1 MYQLTDSPDVMR
13 CIETGAFIPRGHYL
27 WPTEW
32 LEQNAPLPASPS
44 GLGFELHTPGHYR
57 FIRDQAFA
65 WMLAEAVERGYDSI
79 ESCASYYNSGV
90 SRYRAEAR
98 AMVAWRDAVNQALEQ
113 LVLAPP
119 DGIETWEQ
127 VRALL
132 PHPDAYDWPAAIELP
147 LDAGESA
154 PPVALE

>member
-1 MYQLTDSPDVMR
+1 MYQLTEDPDVIR
-13 CIETGAFIPRGHYL
+13 CVETGAFIPRGHYL

-32 LEQNAPLPASPS
+32 LENNTPLPKSPPDP
-44 GLGFELHTPGHYR
+44 GFQLHTPAHYR
-57 FIRDQAFA
+57 YIRDQAFA
-65 WMLAEAVERGYDSI
+65 WMRAEAVERGYDSI

-90 SRYRAEAR
+90 ARYRAEAR

-119 DGIETWEQ
+119 EGIETWEQ

-132 PHPDAYDWPAAIELP
+132 PQPETFAWPEKAELP
-147 LDAGESA
+147 LETGS
-154 PPVALE
+154 PTVVL